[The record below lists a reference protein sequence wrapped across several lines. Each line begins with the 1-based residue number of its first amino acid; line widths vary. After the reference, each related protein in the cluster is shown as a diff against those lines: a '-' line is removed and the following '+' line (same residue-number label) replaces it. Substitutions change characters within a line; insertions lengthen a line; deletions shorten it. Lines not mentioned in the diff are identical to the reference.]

1 MSAGR
6 YSPRSRGP
14 WRPRK
19 SRARRYLE
27 YALTLAALLV
37 LLVVVDRINRGETRR
52 LSGEAIVNDGDTIT
66 VKGERLRLRG
76 IDAPEFSQTCQ
87 RNGASYACGRESS
100 RSLGVLVRSGALHC
114 DGWERDKFDRLLV
127 VCRAGDVDINRR
139 QVENGWA
146 VAYGDYAD
154 AERAAR
160 QAKRGL
166 WAGEF
171 ERPRDFRDRHGHEA
185 ESAHDWFATIN
196 ERFATIVN
204 WLRQTIG
211 W

>member
-6 YSPRSRGP
+6 YSPRPGRP

-27 YALTLAALLV
+27 YGLTLALLLMLLV
-37 LLVVVDRINRGETRR
+37 LVDRINRRDTQR
-52 LSGEAIVNDGDTIT
+52 LSGEAVVNDGDTIT
-66 VKGERLRLRG
+66 VKGQRLRLRG

-87 RNGASYACGRESS
+87 RNGASYPCGRESY
-100 RSLGVLVRSGALHC
+100 RSLGVLVRSGPLSC
-114 DGWERDKFDRLLV
+114 DGWERDKYDRLLV

-146 VAYGDYAD
+146 VAYGDYSD

-171 ERPRDFRDRHGHEA
+171 ERPRDFRDRHGQQA
-185 ESAHDWFATIN
+185 ESPHDWL
-196 ERFATIVN
+196 ATIVN

>member
-1 MSAGR
+1 MSRGG
-6 YSPRSRGP
+6 YSPRPRRP

-27 YALTLAALLV
+27 YGLTLVVLLV
-37 LLVVVDRINRGETRR
+37 LLVLVDRINRGETQR
-52 LSGEAIVNDGDTIT
+52 LSGEAVVNDGDTIT

-76 IDAPEFSQTCQ
+76 IDAPEFSQTCL
-87 RNGASYACGRESS
+87 RDGVSYACGREST
-100 RSLGVLVRSGALHC
+100 RSLGVLVRSGALAC

-154 AERAAR
+154 AESSAR

-185 ESAHDWFATIN
+185 ESAHDWFATI
-196 ERFATIVN
+196 VN

>member
-6 YSPRSRGP
+6 YSPRPGRP
-14 WRPRK
+14 WPPRK

-27 YALTLAALLV
+27 YGLTLALLLV
-37 LLVVVDRINRGETRR
+37 LLVLVDMVNRRDTQR
-52 LSGEAIVNDGDTIT
+52 LAGEAVVNDGDTIT
-66 VKGERLRLRG
+66 VKGQRLRLRG
-76 IDAPEFSQTCQ
+76 IDAPEFSQTCL
-87 RNGASYACGRESS
+87 RDGVSYSCGRESS
-100 RSLGVLVRSGALHC
+100 RSLGVLVRSGALSC
-114 DGWERDKFDRLLV
+114 DGWEVDKYDRLLV

-171 ERPRDFRDRHGHEA
+171 ERPRDFRDRHGQQA
-185 ESAHDWFATIN
+185 ESPHDWL
-196 ERFATIVN
+196 ATIVN